1 MGSMYTIIF
10 TCAGTLLVT
19 IIGGLIVNKIKN
31 IRPKLIFSIKEAI
44 PISIENMSIGAYLIN
59 VTNPSSITIKDI
71 TVSISAGSSEIKN
84 GGIKCTEGIEYTD
97 NQVEG
102 SYVLSIPF
110 LKSKEEISIT
120 AIAENRY
127 HIPNKPNVTIR
138 SPQSFKLIEK
148 NQINKFSIEKLYFVP
163 AIIAAIS
170 VGSIL
175 YVILDFPSG
184 LSEQSHTL
192 TFSAERAGLYELV
205 EEYATNND
213 QNYFPQGPLAYSK
226 AKLSRNDEEI
236 YKYEKFIEYILESSS
251 GMAFKSKCSLLFYL
265 GKIELLLNKKD
276 EAIPHFSQAR
286 KSSKSFY
293 NLLIKYNPDV
303 GELLNKEDHSKIK
316 P

>member
-1 MGSMYTIIF
+1 MSSLYTIIF

-31 IRPKLIFSIKEAI
+31 IRPKLIFSIKDAI

-59 VTNPSSITIKDI
+59 VTNPSSTTIKDI

-120 AIAENRY
+120 AVAENKY
-127 HIPNKPNVTIR
+127 HIPNKPDVIIR

-148 NQINKFSIEKLYFVP
+148 NQINKFSIEKFYFVP
-163 AIIAAIS
+163 GIIAALSVAFFLFIFLDTPNIS
-170 VGSIL
+170 
-175 YVILDFPSG
+175 PN
-184 LSEQSHTL
+184 QSHTL
-192 TFSAERAGLYELV
+192 ALSAERAGLYGLV
-205 EEYATNND
+205 EKYATNND

-226 AKLSRNDEEI
+226 AMLSRNDEEI
-236 YKYEKFIEYILESSS
+236 YKYEKFIEYILDYSSRI
-251 GMAFKSKCSLLFYL
+251 APKSECSLFFYL
-265 GKIELLLNKKD
+265 GKIELLLNKND
-276 EAIPHFSQAR
+276 EAVLHFNQAR
-286 KSSKSFY
+286 KSSKSVY
-293 NLLIKYNPDV
+293 NSLIKYNPDV
-303 GELLNKEDHSKIK
+303 GELLNKEGL
-316 P
+316 